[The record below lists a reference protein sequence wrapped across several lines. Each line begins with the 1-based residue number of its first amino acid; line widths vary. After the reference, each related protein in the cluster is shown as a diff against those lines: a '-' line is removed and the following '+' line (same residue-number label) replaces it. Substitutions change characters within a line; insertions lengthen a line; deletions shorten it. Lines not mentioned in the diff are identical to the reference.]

1 MRMLCYGDSNTYA
14 YDPRGFVGGRYPK
27 ESRWVDI
34 LMQRTGWE
42 IRNEGQNGREIPSR
56 PFQYQRAGE
65 LLAQSPP
72 DVFAI
77 MLGTNDLLRG
87 YSAVE
92 TCSRMEAFLRYL
104 QPKCGQLLLIAPP
117 PMKRGAWVTEENL
130 IAESVKLAA
139 VNKEKT
145 DSVLWNAVGQTIIL
159 GFRETQTGGC
169 RGCYFRCRRG
179 WTLGIRYPHGG
190 RCPHRQSALV
200 LPCLQPA
207 VFRQRNCRKAD
218 TR

>member
-1 MRMLCYGDSNTYA
+1 MRMLCYGDSNTYG
-14 YDPRGFVGGRYPK
+14 YDPRGFFGDRYPA
-27 ESRWVDI
+27 ECHWVDI
-34 LMQRTGWE
+34 LAQKLKWE
-42 IRNEGQNGREIPSR
+42 IQNEGQNGREIPIR

-104 QPKCGQLLLIAPP
+104 QPKCGRLLLIAPP

-130 IAESVKLAA
+130 IAESMKLAEA
-139 VNKEKT
+139 YQAL
-145 DSVLWNAVGQTIIL
+145 SQ
-159 GFRETQTGGC
+159 R
-169 RGCYFRCRRG
+169 
-179 WTLGIRYPHGG
+179 LGIAFVNAGQWHVELTFDGVHFTEEG
-190 RCPHRQSALV
+190 HRAFAEGLYTY
-200 LPCLQPA
+200 L
-207 VFRQRNCRKAD
+207 
-218 TR
+218 TE